1 MLNNIIK
8 ANTRQELVLNSEW
21 QYNHVEVQILVLKGA
36 K

>member
-8 ANTRQELVLNSEW
+8 ANTRQEFLNSEC
-21 QYNHVEVQILVLKGA
+21 QYNHVEVQIVVLKGA

>member
-8 ANTRQELVLNSEW
+8 ANTRQEVLNSEW
-21 QYNHVEVQILVLKGA
+21 QYNHVEVQIVVLKGA